1 MDKNA
6 NNTDPRL
13 LKIQELLIR
22 FNTGDFSARE
32 TVSEQGDDID
42 AIIVALNTLG
52 EEVQSSGKVI
62 RDYEKRVSA
71 IMNVL
76 LRYTVFDFS
85 QQAEVSPAG
94 DELDAIAIGLNTLAE
109 ELIASHEA
117 EVRQLNSIQEIN
129 HFLDTVLENLPNLVF
144 VRGVEDLKYIR
155 VNKAVETFLGLKKE
169 EIIGKT
175 NYELFPKSYADKYT
189 EDDKKTLSS
198 TEFVDIPE
206 EQVPTKHGVKWLH
219 TKKMILSE
227 NGKPLYLLGISEEI
241 TQRKKNESLIRES
254 ENRMRMLVEG
264 VKDYAIFMLD
274 PNGYI
279 LNWNSGAER
288 IKGYKA
294 EEAIGKHFSM
304 FYLPEDIE
312 RGRPEHNLAMAK
324 KLGRYEDE
332 SIRRRKDGSTFWAD
346 VVFTALYND
355 KNELTGF
362 SKITRDVTERH
373 LADKKVK
380 ELNAELAHNVKQLEN
395 SNKELESF
403 SYSVSHD
410 LRAPLRAIH
419 GYTKILED
427 EYGPKLDDD
436 ARKMMQ
442 SVMANAKKMGQLID
456 DLLAF
461 SRLGKKDLQ
470 KTEVDMNELVQLVL
484 SEIKKSQDVTKT
496 EIKLD
501 NLPQAWGDASLL
513 HQVFTNIIS
522 NAVKY
527 SSLVEKPVVE
537 IGGKEE
543 KDETIYYV
551 KDNGAGFDMKYY
563 DKLFGI
569 FQRLHDSHE
578 FEGTGVGLALVKRII
593 VKHDGRVWAESEVG
607 KGSTFYVAL
616 KKKNPKKS

>member
-1 MDKNA
+1 VDTSKNK
-6 NNTDPRL
+6 DPRL
-13 LKIQELLIR
+13 ERIQEMLLK
-22 FNTGDFSARE
+22 FNAGDFSARE
-32 TVSEQGDDID
+32 TVSEKGDELD
-42 AIIVALNTLG
+42 AIIIALNTLG
-52 EEVQSSGKVI
+52 EEAQSSGKLI
-62 RDYEKRVSA
+62 RDYEKRVSS
-71 IMNVL
+71 IMDVL
-76 LRYTVFDFS
+76 LKYTVFDFS
-85 QQAEVSPAG
+85 EKAEVSPAG

-109 ELIASHEA
+109 ELVASHEA
-117 EVRQLNSIQEIN
+117 EVKQLNSIQEIN

-144 VRGVEDLKYIR
+144 VRDIDSRRYLR
-155 VNKAVETFLGLKKE
+155 VNKAVEAFLGLTKE
-169 EIIGKT
+169 DIIGKT
-175 NYELFPKSYADKYT
+175 NYDLFPEKFAEQYSK
-189 EDDKKTLSS
+189 DDEQVLNSKEIL
-198 TEFVDIPE
+198 DIAE
-206 EQVPTKHGVKWLH
+206 ELVPTKRGDKWLH
-219 TKKMILSE
+219 TKKMTISE
-227 NGKPLYLLGISEEI
+227 NGKGIYLLGISEEI
-241 TQRKKNESLIRES
+241 TQRKINEKLIRENES
-254 ENRMRMLVEG
+254 RMRMIIEG
-264 VKDYAIFMLD
+264 VRDYAIFMLD

-279 LNWNSGAER
+279 LNWNAGAER

-294 EEAIGKHFSM
+294 EEVIGKHFSI
-304 FYLPEDIE
+304 FYLPKDIE
-312 RGRPEHNLAMAK
+312 NGRPAHNLEMAK

-332 SIRRRKDGSTFWAD
+332 SIRKRKDGSTFWAD
-346 VVFTALYND
+346 VVFTALYSD

-373 LADKKVK
+373 MADLKVK
-380 ELNAELAHNVKQLEN
+380 ELNAELAHHVKQLEN
-395 SNKELESF
+395 TNKELESF

-427 EYGPKLDDD
+427 EYGAKLDKD
-436 ARKMMQ
+436 ARQMMQ

-461 SRLGKKDLQ
+461 SRLGKKELE
-470 KTEVDMNELVQLVL
+470 KTQVNMDELIHLVIA
-484 SEIKKSQDVTKT
+484 EIKKGQENLRA
-496 EIKLD
+496 EIKV
-501 NLPQAWGDASLL
+501 NKLPDAWGDTNLL

-527 SSLVEKPVVE
+527 SSLVEKPMIE

-543 KDETIYYV
+543 KDETIYYI

-593 VKHDGRVWAESEVG
+593 VRHDGRVWAESEVG

-616 KKKNPKKS
+616 KKETNSKK